1 VGVTFARGAATVRF
15 VLKTGAA
22 FRGTLGLYPMSK
34 GKKAKA
40 LKRALVSKR
49 IAGKGGRNVVLPARF
64 STTGKRFPLKL
75 RVFMR
80 LRDPRGGGD
89 RVVTRSLLLR
99 RSPPSARFLGG

>member
-1 VGVTFARGAATVRF
+1 MGVTFAGRAATVRF
-15 VLKTGAA
+15 VLRTSAA
-22 FRGTLGLYPMSK
+22 FRGTLGLYPVGK

-49 IAGKGGRNVVLPARF
+49 IAGKGGRNVVLTARF

-75 RVFMR
+75 RMFMR

-89 RVVTRSLLLR
+89 RVIARSLLLR
-99 RSPPSARFLGG
+99 RSPPSARFLG